1 MQPFKTTFFRAVAI
15 LLFLVTIFGLP
26 FTALAQSTVNLQLH
40 DIQVKPIQGS
50 AAYDVSAYFSLLDS
64 AGNPIKDAT
73 VDDFTLAE
81 DNQPVKIATV
91 AASNEP
97 LNVAILLDTSG
108 SMAGDKI
115 KAARSAA
122 SKFIEDLQNND
133 QVAVLTF
140 DKSVTSR
147 IDFTLDHTAAE
158 QQVEL
163 IPDPIPNAYTCLY
176 DAAYESIQNAS
187 ALPSG
192 QRAII
197 LLTDG
202 KDEANNGTPCSL
214 HTLDDVISLASESKT
229 SIPIYTIGLGSDADT
244 QSLQRMASET
254 GGRYQASPD
263 STQLDALFGLLLDE
277 LRSQYV
283 IHYTSA
289 ASAGPHT
296 LTLNV
301 NYRSEEGVASGKM
314 EMPALPYILA
324 FTSPVDSSVI
334 NEKTAISISIT
345 GQGAPIQKVVFLAN
359 NNNIGS
365 ATTPPYSIEWDPSSL
380 PAGSVFLEAVAQD
393 AGGIELARSGITITY
408 NPAAATT
415 TASLT
420 PTPTSTSISTPT
432 SPGIKIGKYTIS
444 PIILAAAGGVILLGI
459 VLIILL
465 IVRNRRK
472 KEKERDRQWQEK
484 VQGVGA
490 ESTSSSSDDRTID
503 SYTPSENALGVLVIQ
518 QSDDPAMLHQRIE
531 IVKPETRLG
540 RKADNDVIFA
550 NDSPVSRYHA
560 VIEERNGQL
569 FLSEIIS
576 ADEHNSQPK
585 RPLYGTFVNG
595 TQVKDSV
602 LLQDG
607 DEIMLGKRVRIRF
620 ESAHNEKTNEDRTF
634 DQGASSDDDKTMD
647 FGTD

>member
-1 MQPFKTTFFRAVAI
+1 MPASKSIFLRIATVFAFLA
-15 LLFLVTIFGLP
+15 LLFGSSQA
-26 FTALAQSTVNLQLH
+26 ALAQANVTLQLH
-40 DIQVKPIQGS
+40 NIQVKPIQGS
-50 AAYDVSAYFSLLDS
+50 ANYDVSAYFSLLDS
-64 AGNPIKDAT
+64 NGNPIKDAAT
-73 VDDFTLAE
+73 DEFTLSE
-81 DNQPVKIATV
+81 DNQTVKIASL

-97 LNVAILLDTSG
+97 INVAILLDTSG

-122 SKFIEDLQNND
+122 SKFIEDLQSND
-133 QVAVLTF
+133 EVAVMTF
-140 DKSVTSR
+140 DKAINPI
-147 IDFTLDHTAAE
+147 IDFTLDHNAAE
-158 QQVEL
+158 QQVAL
-163 IPDPIPNAYTCLY
+163 ISNPIPNAYTCLY
-176 DAAYESIQNAS
+176 DAAYQAIQNAS

-202 KDEANNGTPCSL
+202 KDEANNGTPCSQ
-214 HTLDDVISLASESKT
+214 HSLDDVINLATEGKT
-229 SIPIYTIGLGSDADT
+229 SIPIYTIGLGTDADT
-244 QSLQRMASET
+244 QALQRMASET
-254 GGRYQASPD
+254 SGRYQASPD
-263 STQLDALFGLLLDE
+263 STQLQALFGLLLNE

-289 ASAGPHT
+289 ATAGDHT

-301 NYRSEEGVASGKM
+301 NYLNAEAKISGKM
-314 EMPALPYILA
+314 NMPALPYSLA
-324 FTSPVDSSVI
+324 FKSPVDASKVNGKITISV
-334 NEKTAISISIT
+334 TIT

-365 ATTPPYSIEWDPSSL
+365 ATTSPYTLDWDPSSL
-380 PAGSVFLEAVAQD
+380 SAGSVFLEAVAQD

-415 TASLT
+415 IPSST

-432 SPGIKIGKYTIS
+432 SPGIKIGKFTIN

-465 IVRNRRK
+465 IGRNRRK

-490 ESTSSSSDDRTID
+490 ESASSSSDDRTID

-550 NDSPVSRYHA
+550 NDSPVSRHHA

-595 TQVKDSV
+595 NQVQDSV

-620 ESAHNEKTNEDRTF
+620 ESAHSAQTNVDRTL